1 MNKRLLCHI
10 VGNVV
15 RVCGALMALPII
27 VSLILGSGDT
37 MPLVLSMLIA
47 LAVGTALA
55 LIQPRRDTLRARE
68 GYAIVAFS
76 WIIVSFLG
84 GLPFYFSGY
93 VPSLVD
99 CFFETVSGFTT
110 TGATILT
117 DVEALP
123 KGLLFWR
130 SFTHWAGGMGV
141 LVLSLALIPKMG
153 ARSIHLMRAESPGP
167 STDKLV
173 PRVANNAKIL
183 YEIYVAISLFMV
195 AALLF
200 CGMDLYDALV
210 HMFGAAGT
218 GGFGTYG
225 NSIAHWNSA
234 AVDVVV
240 GIFMALFGVNF
251 SLYYFLHVSR
261 HPTRELFVSQSHISI
276 YYFLIR
282 RNWKAAF
289 GNSELRWYLG
299 ILLSVSA
306 IIAVNI
312 MPMYNNNFFT
322 SLRYSFFQC
331 SSIMTTTGYAT
342 ADFDLWPQLSRV
354 LLVTL
359 MFIGASAGS
368 TGGGLKVVRV
378 QLLLKSMVRDIRR
391 TVHPKSVN
399 TVKLD
404 GHTVDESILSGV
416 QGFFFAYFLILIL
429 ATVVVSLDGF
439 SFETNFTAVIA
450 TLSNIGPGLG
460 MVGPTGNFAAF
471 SDASKLVLSLCM
483 LIGRLE
489 IFPVLMLVSPSAW
502 RK

>member
-1 MNKRLLCHI
+1 MNKRLTFHLT
-10 VGNVV
+10 GNVV
-15 RVCGALMALPII
+15 RMAGALMLLPLI
-27 VSLILGSGDT
+27 VSLIYGGADAMPILISMAITVAAGS
-37 MPLVLSMLIA
+37 
-47 LAVGTALA
+47 ALA
-55 LIQPRRDTLRARE
+55 LIRPRRDFLRARE
-68 GYAIVAFS
+68 GFTVVAFS
-76 WIIVSFLG
+76 WILVSFFG

-93 VPSLVD
+93 IPSLVD

-110 TGATILT
+110 TGATIIP

-123 KGLLFWR
+123 RGLLFWR

-183 YEIYVAISLFMV
+183 YAIYGGLSVVMV
-195 AALLF
+195 IALLL

-225 NSIAHWNSA
+225 NSIAHFNSA
-234 AVDVVV
+234 AVDIVIGV
-240 GIFMALFGVNF
+240 FMALFGVNF
-251 SLYYFLHVSR
+251 SLYYFILK
-261 HPTRELFVSQSHISI
+261 
-276 YYFLIR
+276 
-282 RNWKAAF
+282 RNWKAAL
-289 GNSELRWYLG
+289 GNSEMRLYWA
-299 ILLSVSA
+299 ILLGATVLIA
-306 IIAVNI
+306 INI
-312 MPMYNNNFFT
+312 MPRAPQGFYSMVEGAPAGGNFFT
-322 SLRYSFFQC
+322 ALRYSFFQV
-331 SSIMTTTGYAT
+331 SSVMTTTGYAT
-342 ADFDLWPQLSRV
+342 ADFNHWPQFSRG
-354 LLVTL
+354 LLVAI

-368 TGGGLKVVRV
+368 TGGGIKVIRV
-378 QLLLKSMVRDIRR
+378 QLLLKSMIRDIRR

-416 QGFFFAYFLILIL
+416 QGFFFAYMFVLFIS
-429 ATVVVSLDGF
+429 TVIVSLDGF
-439 SFETNFTAVIA
+439 SFETNFTAVVA

-471 SDASKLVLSLCM
+471 SDLSKLVLSLCM

-489 IFPVLMLVSPSAW
+489 VFPILMLVAPSAW

>member
-1 MNKRLLCHI
+1 MNKRLTFHLT
-10 VGNVV
+10 GNVV
-15 RVCGALMALPII
+15 RMAGALMLLPLI
-27 VSLILGSGDT
+27 VSLIYGGSDA
-37 MPLVLSMLIA
+37 MPILISMVITVLAGS
-47 LAVGTALA
+47 ALA
-55 LIQPRRDTLRARE
+55 LIRPRRDFLRARE
-68 GYAIVAFS
+68 GFAVVAFS
-76 WIIVSFLG
+76 WILVSFFG

-93 VPSLVD
+93 IPSLVD

-110 TGATILT
+110 TGATIIG
-117 DVEALP
+117 DVEIFP

-183 YEIYVAISLFMV
+183 YAIYGGLSVVMV
-195 AALLF
+195 IALLC
-200 CGMDLYDALV
+200 CGLNLYDALV

-225 NSIAHWNSA
+225 NSIAHFNSP
-234 AVDVVV
+234 AVDVVI
-240 GIFMALFGVNF
+240 GLFMALFGVNF
-251 SLYYFLHVSR
+251 SLYYFILK
-261 HPTRELFVSQSHISI
+261 
-276 YYFLIR
+276 
-282 RNWKAAF
+282 RNWKAAL
-289 GNSELRWYLG
+289 GNSEMRLYWG
-299 ILLSVSA
+299 ILLGATVLIA
-306 IIAVNI
+306 INI
-312 MPMYNNNFFT
+312 MPRAQQGFYSIVDGGEKGTSFFT
-322 SLRYSFFQC
+322 ALRYSFFQV

-342 ADFDLWPQLSRV
+342 ADFNRWPQFSRG
-354 LLVTL
+354 LLVAI

-368 TGGGLKVVRV
+368 TGGGIKVIRV
-378 QLLLKSMVRDIRR
+378 QLLLKSMIRDIRR

-399 TVKLD
+399 TIKLD
-404 GHTVDESILSGV
+404 GHTVDENILSGV
-416 QGFFFAYFLILIL
+416 QGFFFAYMFVLFASTII
-429 ATVVVSLDGF
+429 VSLDGF
-439 SFETNFTAVIA
+439 SFETNFTAVVA

-471 SDASKLVLSLCM
+471 SDLSKIVLSMCM

-489 IFPVLMLVSPSAW
+489 VFPILMLVAPSAW

>member
-15 RVCGALMALPII
+15 RVCGALMLLPIV
-27 VSLILGSGDT
+27 VSLLLQSGDT
-37 MPLVLSMLIA
+37 VPLLLSMLIA

-55 LIQPRRDTLRARE
+55 LVQPRRDTLRARE
-68 GYAIVAFS
+68 GFAIVAFS

-183 YEIYVAISLFMV
+183 YEIYVALSLFMV

-200 CGMDLYDALV
+200 CGLDLYDSVV

-218 GGFGTYG
+218 GGFGIYG
-225 NSIAHWNSA
+225 DSIAHFGSA
-234 AVDVVV
+234 SVDVVV

-251 SLYYFLHVSR
+251 SLYYFLLH
-261 HPTRELFVSQSHISI
+261 
-276 YYFLIR
+276 
-282 RNWKAAF
+282 RNWRAAL
-289 GNSELRWYLG
+289 GNSELHWYAG
-299 ILLSVSA
+299 ILMTASVV
-306 IIAVNI
+306 IALNI
-312 MPMYNNNFFT
+312 LPLYGHNFFT
-322 SLRYSFFQC
+322 ALRYSFFQA

-342 ADFDLWPQLSRV
+342 ADFDVWPQLSRV
-354 LLVTL
+354 ILVVL

-368 TGGGLKVVRV
+368 TGGGIKVIRL
-378 QLLLKSMVRDIRR
+378 QLLVKSMVRDIRR

-404 GHTVDESILSGV
+404 GHTVDENILSGV
-416 QGFFFAYFLILIL
+416 QGFFFTYILVL
-429 ATVVVSLDGF
+429 LTATIVVSLDGF
-439 SFETNFTAVIA
+439 SFETNFTAVVA

-460 MVGPTGNFAAF
+460 MVGPVGNYAAF
-471 SDASKLVLSLCM
+471 SDLSKLVLSFCM
-483 LIGRLE
+483 LVGRLE
-489 IFPVLMLVSPSAW
+489 IFPMLMLFAPSAW
-502 RK
+502 KK

>member
-1 MNKRLLCHI
+1 MNKRLLCHL

-15 RVCGALMALPII
+15 RVCGALMILPII
-27 VSLILGSGDT
+27 VSLVLRSGDT
-37 MPLVLSMLIA
+37 MPLLLSMLIA

-68 GYAIVAFS
+68 GFAIVAFS

-84 GLPFYFSGY
+84 GLPFYFSGC

-153 ARSIHLMRAESPGP
+153 ACSIHLMRAESPGP

-183 YEIYVAISLFMV
+183 YEIYVALSLFMV

-200 CGMDLYDALV
+200 CGLDLYDALV

-225 NSIAHWNSA
+225 TSIAHFDSA

-251 SLYYFLHVSR
+251 SLYYFLLH
-261 HPTRELFVSQSHISI
+261 
-276 YYFLIR
+276 
-282 RNWKAAF
+282 RNWKAVL
-289 GNSELRWYLG
+289 GNSELRWYAG

-306 IIAVNI
+306 IVAVDI
-312 MPMYNNNFFT
+312 MPLYGGRFFT
-322 SLRYSFFQC
+322 ALRYSFFQA

-354 LLVTL
+354 LMVAL

-404 GHTVDESILSGV
+404 GHTVDENILSGV

-429 ATVVVSLDGF
+429 ATVIVSLDGF
-439 SFETNFTAVIA
+439 SFETNFTAVVA

-460 MVGPTGNFAAF
+460 MVGPVGNYAAF
-471 SDASKLVLSLCM
+471 SDLSKLVLSMCM

-489 IFPVLMLVSPSAW
+489 IFPILMLFAPSAW

>member
-1 MNKRLLCHI
+1 MNKRLLCHL

-15 RVCGALMALPII
+15 RVCGALMALPVI
-27 VSLILGSGDT
+27 VSLIMRSGDT
-37 MPLVLSMLIA
+37 IPLLLSMLIA
-47 LAVGTALA
+47 LAVGTALS

-68 GYAIVAFS
+68 GFAIVAFS
-76 WIIVSFLG
+76 WILVSFLG

-183 YEIYVAISLFMV
+183 YEIYLALSLAMV
-195 AALLF
+195 VALLF
-200 CGMDLYDALV
+200 CRLDLYDSVV

-225 NSIAHWNSA
+225 DSIAHFNSA
-234 AVDVVV
+234 AVDVVIGV
-240 GIFMALFGVNF
+240 FMALFGVNF
-251 SLYYFLHVSR
+251 SV
-261 HPTRELFVSQSHISI
+261 
-276 YYFLIR
+276 YYFLIH
-282 RNWKAAF
+282 RNWKAAL
-289 GNSELRWYLG
+289 GNSELRTYWG
-299 ILLSVSA
+299 ILLSASV
-306 IIAVNI
+306 IIAINI
-312 MPMYNNNFFT
+312 MPQYNGSFLT
-322 SLRYSFFQC
+322 SLRYSFFQA

-354 LLVTL
+354 LLVVL

-368 TGGGLKVVRV
+368 TGGGIKVIRL
-378 QLLLKSMVRDIRR
+378 QLLVKGMVRDIRR

-416 QGFFFAYFLILIL
+416 QGFFFAYLLVLLSAVII
-429 ATVVVSLDGF
+429 VSMDGF
-439 SFETNFTAVIA
+439 SFETNFTAVLA
-450 TLSNIGPGLG
+450 TISNIGPGLG
-460 MVGPTGNFAAF
+460 MVGPVGNYSAF
-471 SDASKLVLSLCM
+471 SDLSKIVLSLCM

-489 IFPVLMLVSPSAW
+489 IFPVLMLFSPSAW
-502 RK
+502 QR

>member
-1 MNKRLLCHI
+1 MNKRLTFHLT
-10 VGNVV
+10 GNVV
-15 RVCGALMALPII
+15 RMAGALMVLPLI
-27 VSLILGSGDT
+27 VSLIYGGSDA
-37 MPLVLSMLIA
+37 MPILISMVITVLAGS
-47 LAVGTALA
+47 ALA
-55 LIQPRRDTLRARE
+55 LIRPRRDFLRARE
-68 GYAIVAFS
+68 GFAVVAFS
-76 WIIVSFLG
+76 WILVSFFG

-93 VPSLVD
+93 IPSLVD

-110 TGATILT
+110 TGATIIK
-117 DVEALP
+117 DVEAFP

-130 SFTHWAGGMGV
+130 SFTHWAGGMGG
-141 LVLSLALIPKMG
+141 LGLSRALIPKMG

-183 YEIYVAISLFMV
+183 YAIYGGLSVVMV
-195 AALLF
+195 IALLL
-200 CGMDLYDALV
+200 CGMNLYDALV

-218 GGFGTYG
+218 GGFGTYA

-251 SLYYFLHVSR
+251 SLYYFVLK
-261 HPTRELFVSQSHISI
+261 
-276 YYFLIR
+276 
-282 RNWKAAF
+282 RNWKAAL
-289 GNSELRWYLG
+289 GNSEMRLYWG
-299 ILLSVSA
+299 ILLGASVLIA
-306 IIAVNI
+306 INI
-312 MPMYNNNFFT
+312 MPIASQGFYSMAEGASPGGSFFT
-322 SLRYSFFQC
+322 ALRYSFFQV
-331 SSIMTTTGYAT
+331 SSVMTTTGYAT
-342 ADFDLWPQLSRV
+342 ADFNRWPQFSRG
-354 LLVTL
+354 LLVAI

-368 TGGGLKVVRV
+368 TGGGIKVIRV
-378 QLLLKSMVRDIRR
+378 QLLLKSMIRDIRR

-416 QGFFFAYFLILIL
+416 QGFFFAYMFVLFISTII
-429 ATVVVSLDGF
+429 VSLDGF
-439 SFETNFTAVIA
+439 SFETNFTAVVA

-471 SDASKLVLSLCM
+471 SDLSKIVLSLCM

-489 IFPVLMLVSPSAW
+489 VFPILMLVAPSAW

>member
-1 MNKRLLCHI
+1 MNKRLTIHL

-15 RVCGALMALPII
+15 RLAGGLMILPLI
-27 VSLILGSGDT
+27 VSLIHGGSDAKAI
-37 MPLVLSMLIA
+37 LIA
-47 LAVGTALA
+47 MVITAVAGSILA
-55 LIQPRRDTLRARE
+55 LIRPRRDVLRARE
-68 GYAIVAFS
+68 GFAVVALS
-76 WIIVSFLG
+76 WILVSFFG
-84 GLPFYFSGY
+84 GLPFFFHGCI
-93 VPSLVD
+93 PSLMD

-173 PRVANNAKIL
+173 PRVSNNAKIL
-183 YEIYVAISLFMV
+183 YEIYVGLSALMV
-195 AALLF
+195 IALLL
-200 CGMDLYDALV
+200 CGMNLFDALV

-234 AVDVVV
+234 AVDVVIGV
-240 GIFMALFGVNF
+240 FMALFGVNF
-251 SLYYFLHVSR
+251 SLYY
-261 HPTRELFVSQSHISI
+261 
-276 YYFLIR
+276 YLIR
-282 RNWKAAF
+282 RNWRAAL
-289 GNSELRWYLG
+289 GNSELRLYWV
-299 ILLSVSA
+299 ILLMASVLIA
-306 IIAVNI
+306 INI
-312 MPMYNNNFFT
+312 MPLFRQGYYAMANNAVIPGDANFFT
-322 SLRYSFFQC
+322 ALRYSFFQV
-331 SSIMTTTGYAT
+331 SSVMTTTGYAT
-342 ADFDLWPQLSRV
+342 ADFNQWPQFSRV
-354 LLVTL
+354 LLVVI

-368 TGGGLKVVRV
+368 TGGGMKVIRL
-378 QLLLKSMVRDIRR
+378 QLLVKSMVRDIRQ
-391 TVHPKSVN
+391 TIHPKSVN

-404 GHTVDESILSGV
+404 GHTVSENILSGV
-416 QGFFFAYFLILIL
+416 QGFFFAYMAVLLISTII
-429 ATVVVSLDGF
+429 VSLDGF
-439 SFETNFTAVIA
+439 SFETNFTAVVA

-471 SDASKLVLSLCM
+471 SNLSKLVLSMCM

-489 IFPVLMLVSPSAW
+489 IFPILMLFAPSAYK
-502 RK
+502 R

>member
-1 MNKRLLCHI
+1 MNKRLTFHLI
-10 VGNVV
+10 GNVV
-15 RVCGALMALPII
+15 RVAGALMLAPLI
-27 VSLILGSGDT
+27 VSLIYGGSDA
-37 MPLVLSMLIA
+37 MPILISMAIT
-47 LAVGTALA
+47 LAVGFALA
-55 LIQPRRDTLRARE
+55 MIRPRRDFLRARE
-68 GYAIVAFS
+68 GFTVVAFS
-76 WIIVSFLG
+76 WILVSFLG

-93 VPSLVD
+93 IPSLVD

-110 TGATILT
+110 TGATIIK
-117 DVEALP
+117 DIEALP
-123 KGLLFWR
+123 RGLLFWR

-183 YEIYVAISLFMV
+183 YAIYGGLSVLMV
-195 AALLF
+195 IALLF
-200 CGMDLYDALV
+200 CGLDLYDALV

-240 GIFMALFGVNF
+240 GVFMALFGVNF
-251 SLYYFLHVSR
+251 SLYYFL
-261 HPTRELFVSQSHISI
+261 LK
-276 YYFLIR
+276 
-282 RNWKAAF
+282 RNWKAVL
-289 GNSELRWYLG
+289 GNSELLLYWG
-299 ILLSVSA
+299 ILLGSTVLIA
-306 IIAVNI
+306 INI
-312 MPMYNNNFFT
+312 MPQAAQGFHAIAEGVHGGGNFFT
-322 SLRYSFFQC
+322 ALRYSFFQV

-342 ADFDLWPQLSRV
+342 ADFNLWPQFSRG
-354 LLVTL
+354 LLVAI

-368 TGGGLKVVRV
+368 TGGGIKVIRV

-404 GHTVDESILSGV
+404 GHTVDENILSGV
-416 QGFFFAYFLILIL
+416 QGFFFAYMFVLFISTII
-429 ATVVVSLDGF
+429 VSLDGF
-439 SFETNFTAVIA
+439 SFETNFTAVVA

-471 SDASKLVLSLCM
+471 SDLSKIVLSLCM

-489 IFPVLMLVSPSAW
+489 VFPILMLVSPSAW

>member
-15 RVCGALMALPII
+15 RVCGALMLLPVA
-27 VSLILGSGDT
+27 VSLILQSGDT
-37 MPLVLSMLIA
+37 VPLLLSMLITA
-47 LAVGTALA
+47 AVGTALA

-68 GYAIVAFS
+68 GFAIVAFS
-76 WIIVSFLG
+76 WLLVSFLG

-183 YEIYVAISLFMV
+183 YEIYIALSIFMV

-200 CGMDLYDALV
+200 CGLDLYDAVV

-225 NSIAHWNSA
+225 DSIAHFNSA
-234 AVDVVV
+234 SVDVVI

-251 SLYYFLHVSR
+251 S
-261 HPTRELFVSQSHISI
+261 I
-276 YYFLIR
+276 YYFLIH
-282 RNWKAAF
+282 RNWKAAL
-289 GNSELRWYLG
+289 GNSELRWYWS
-299 ILLSVSA
+299 ILLGASC
-306 IIAVNI
+306 IIALNI
-312 MPMYNNNFFT
+312 MPLYNGNFLT
-322 SLRYSFFQC
+322 SLRYSFFQA

-354 LLVTL
+354 ILVML

-368 TGGGLKVVRV
+368 TGGGIKVIRF

-404 GHTVDESILSGV
+404 GHTVDEGIISGV
-416 QGFFFAYFLILIL
+416 QGFFFAYILVLLSAVII
-429 ATVVVSLDGF
+429 VSIDGF
-439 SFETNFTAVIA
+439 SFETSFTAVLA
-450 TLSNIGPGLG
+450 TISNIGPGLG
-460 MVGPTGNFAAF
+460 MVGPVGNYAAF
-471 SDASKLVLSLCM
+471 SGLSKIVLSMCM

-489 IFPVLMLVSPSAW
+489 VFPILMLFSPSAW
-502 RK
+502 KK

>member
-1 MNKRLLCHI
+1 MNKRLLCHL

-15 RVCGALMALPII
+15 RVCGALMVLPII
-27 VSLILGSGDT
+27 VSLIMRSGDT

-55 LIQPRRDTLRARE
+55 LVQPHRDTLRARE
-68 GYAIVAFS
+68 GFAIVAFS
-76 WIIVSFLG
+76 WILVSFLG
-84 GLPFYFSGY
+84 GLPFFFSGY

-123 KGLLFWR
+123 AGLLFWR

-183 YEIYVAISLFMV
+183 YEIYVAISLMMV

-200 CGMDLYDALV
+200 CGLDLYDAVV

-225 NSIAHWNSA
+225 NSIAHFNSA
-234 AVDVVV
+234 AVDIVTGV
-240 GIFMALFGVNF
+240 FMALFGVNF
-251 SLYYFLHVSR
+251 
-261 HPTRELFVSQSHISI
+261 SI

-289 GNSELRWYLG
+289 GNSELRWYWA
-299 ILLSVSA
+299 ILLGATVLIA
-306 IIAVNI
+306 IDI
-312 MPMYNNNFFT
+312 MPLANQGFCSIAENAPAGGDFF
-322 SLRYSFFQC
+322 SALRYSFFQV
-331 SSIMTTTGYAT
+331 SSVMTTTGYAT
-342 ADFDLWPQLSRV
+342 ADFNLWPQFSRV
-354 LLVTL
+354 LLVVI

-368 TGGGLKVVRV
+368 TGGGMKVVRL
-378 QLLLKSMVRDIRR
+378 QLLVKSMMRDIRR

-404 GHTVDESILSGV
+404 GHTVDEGILSGV
-416 QGFFFAYFLILIL
+416 QGFFFAYMAVLLVSFII
-429 ATVVVSLDGF
+429 VSLDGF
-439 SFETNFTAVIA
+439 SFETNFTAVVA

-460 MVGPTGNFAAF
+460 MVGPVGNYAAF
-471 SDASKLVLSLCM
+471 SDLSKIVLSMCM

-489 IFPVLMLVSPSAW
+489 VFPILMLFSRSAW
-502 RK
+502 KK

>member
-1 MNKRLLCHI
+1 MNKRLTFHLT
-10 VGNVV
+10 GNVV
-15 RVCGALMALPII
+15 RMAGALMGLPLI
-27 VSLILGSGDT
+27 VSLIYGGSDA
-37 MPLVLSMLIA
+37 MPILIS
-47 LAVGTALA
+47 LAITVAAGSALA
-55 LIQPRRDTLRARE
+55 LIRPRRDFLRARE
-68 GYAIVAFS
+68 GFTVVAFS
-76 WIIVSFLG
+76 WILVSFFG

-93 VPSLVD
+93 IPSLVD

-110 TGATILT
+110 TGATIIR

-183 YEIYVAISLFMV
+183 YAIYGGLSVVMV
-195 AALLF
+195 IALLL
-200 CGMDLYDALV
+200 CGLNLYDALV

-225 NSIAHWNSA
+225 NSIAHFNSA
-234 AVDVVV
+234 AVDIVVS
-240 GIFMALFGVNF
+240 IFMALFGVNF
-251 SLYYFLHVSR
+251 SLYYFVLKG
-261 HPTRELFVSQSHISI
+261 
-276 YYFLIR
+276 
-282 RNWKAAF
+282 NWKAAL
-289 GNSELRWYLG
+289 GNSEMRLYWGIMLG
-299 ILLSVSA
+299 ATVLIA
-306 IIAVNI
+306 INI
-312 MPMYNNNFFT
+312 MPNAAQGFYALSEEVPTGGNFFT
-322 SLRYSFFQC
+322 ALRYSFFQVA
-331 SSIMTTTGYAT
+331 SVMTTTGYAT
-342 ADFDLWPQLSRV
+342 ADFNYWPQFSRV
-354 LLVTL
+354 LLVAI

-368 TGGGLKVVRV
+368 TGGGIKVIRV
-378 QLLLKSMVRDIRR
+378 QLLMKSMIRDIRR

-404 GHTVDESILSGV
+404 GHTVDENILSGV
-416 QGFFFAYFLILIL
+416 QGFFFAYMFVLFISTII
-429 ATVVVSLDGF
+429 VSLDGF
-439 SFETNFTAVIA
+439 SFETNFTAVVA

-460 MVGPTGNFAAF
+460 MVGPSGNFAAF
-471 SDASKLVLSLCM
+471 SDLSKIVLSLCM

-489 IFPVLMLVSPSAW
+489 VFPILMLVAPSAW

>member
-1 MNKRLLCHI
+1 MNKRLLCHL

-15 RVCGALMALPII
+15 RVCGALMALPVL
-27 VSLILGSGDT
+27 VSLILRSGDT

-47 LAVGTALA
+47 VAVGTALA
-55 LIQPRRDTLRARE
+55 LVQPRRDTLRARE
-68 GYAIVAFS
+68 GFAIVAFS

-93 VPSLVD
+93 IPSLVD

-183 YEIYVAISLFMV
+183 YEIYVALSLFMV

-200 CGMDLYDALV
+200 CRMDLYDALV

-225 NSIAHWNSA
+225 NSIAHFNSA
-234 AVDVVV
+234 AVDIVTGV
-240 GIFMALFGVNF
+240 FMALFGVNF
-251 SLYYFLHVSR
+251 S
-261 HPTRELFVSQSHISI
+261 I
-276 YYFLIR
+276 YYFLIH
-282 RNWKAAF
+282 RNWKAGL
-289 GNSELRWYLG
+289 GNSELRVYWA
-299 ILLSVSA
+299 ILLGATVLIA
-306 IIAVNI
+306 INI
-312 MPMYNNNFFT
+312 MPLAKEGFYSMAEDTPKDGSFFT
-322 SLRYSFFQC
+322 ALRYSFFQV
-331 SSIMTTTGYAT
+331 SSVMTTTGYAT
-342 ADFDLWPQLSRV
+342 ADFNLWPQFSRV
-354 LLVTL
+354 LLVVI

-368 TGGGLKVVRV
+368 TGGGMKVIRL
-378 QLLLKSMVRDIRR
+378 QLLVKSMVRDIRR

-416 QGFFFAYFLILIL
+416 QGFFFAYMAVLLLSTII
-429 ATVVVSLDGF
+429 VSLDGF
-439 SFETNFTAVIA
+439 SFETNFTAVVA

-471 SDASKLVLSLCM
+471 SDLSKIVLSLCM

-489 IFPVLMLVSPSAW
+489 VFPILMLFAPSAW
-502 RK
+502 KK